1 MTRPVAK
8 SLFAALL
15 CSAMPFAAGAQTV
28 LRFATTL
35 PEQAGI
41 VRDFLQPWAES
52 VTAES
57 NGTLTIEVLN
67 GPTIANARN
76 VFEQVVTGVVDIA
89 WGTHGAMP
97 TPFPRTSVVVL
108 PFEVD
113 NAITGSEALW
123 SLYEQ
128 GLLDG
133 EYDLIAPLGL
143 VATPPAGLHS
153 VDPVDTLD
161 DMAGLKVRA
170 SDAIAAQVITAL
182 GGAPIALTPP
192 ELYQGVSQGVVGSV
206 HTPYTGLITFNLQ
219 EVTHDHLDVPLGS
232 LPGMIFIN
240 RAVYDGLP
248 AEARAALDAHSGLV
262 LSRDF
267 ATWFDTFNTSGRNA
281 VLGMEGHRVHEL
293 STEQEAAWRAATA
306 PVTDAWLA
314 STPNG
319 EAILAALRT
328 QLGH

>member
-1 MTRPVAK
+1 MSKTKVLIAATLCA
-8 SLFAALL
+8 SLPLV
-15 CSAMPFAAGAQTV
+15 AGAQTV

-35 PEQAGI
+35 PEGAGI
-41 VRDFLQPWAES
+41 VREFLQPWADS
-52 VTAES
+52 VTEGS
-57 NGTLTIEVLN
+57 NGALTIEVLN

-128 GLLDG
+128 GLLEG
-133 EYDLIAPLGL
+133 EYDLVAPLGL

-153 VDPVDTLD
+153 VNAIASLD

-192 ELYQGVSQGVVGSV
+192 ELYQGVSQGVVNSV
-206 HTPYTGLITFNLQ
+206 HTPYTGLVTFNLQ
-219 EVTHDHLDVPLGS
+219 EVTRDHLDAPLGA

-248 AEARAALDAHSGLV
+248 ADARAALDAHAGLT

-267 ATWFDTFNTSGRNA
+267 ATWFDSFNSSARNS
-281 VLGMEGHRVHEL
+281 VLEMDGHTIHGL
-293 STEQEAAWRAATA
+293 SAEQEAAWRAATRG
-306 PVTDAWLA
+306 VTDSWLA

-319 EAILAALRT
+319 EVILAALRAA
-328 QLGH
+328 LGR

>member
-1 MTRPVAK
+1 MTLTFGK
-8 SLFAALL
+8 TLLAATL
-15 CSAMPFAAGAQTV
+15 CSALPFAAGAQAV

-35 PEQAGI
+35 PEGAGI

-52 VTAES
+52 VTADS

-219 EVTHDHLDVPLGS
+219 EVTHDHLDAPLGS

-248 AEARAALDAHSGLV
+248 ADARAALDAHSGLR
-262 LSRDF
+262 LSREF
-267 ATWFDTFNTSGRNA
+267 ATWFDGFNTTGRNIA
-281 VLGMEGHRVHEL
+281 LGLEGHRVHTL
-293 STEQEAAWRAATA
+293 SAEQETAWREATA
-306 PVTDAWLA
+306 PVTEEWLA
-314 STPNG
+314 TTPNG
-319 EAILAALRT
+319 EGILTALRAAL
-328 QLGH
+328 GN

>member
-1 MTRPVAK
+1 MTLTITK
-8 SLFAALL
+8 TLLAATL
-15 CSAMPFAAGAQTV
+15 CATLPFAAGAQTV

-35 PEQAGI
+35 PEGAGI

-52 VTAES
+52 VTAAS
-57 NGTLTIEVLN
+57 NGALTIEVLN

-113 NAITGSEALW
+113 NAVTGSEALC

-153 VDPVDTLD
+153 VDPVDALAD
-161 DMAGLKVRA
+161 VAGLKVRA

-206 HTPYTGLITFNLQ
+206 HTPYTGLVTFNLQ
-219 EVTHDHLDVPLGS
+219 EVTHDHLDAPLGS

-240 RAVYDGLP
+240 RAVYDALP
-248 AEARAALDAHSGLV
+248 TEARAALDAHSGLG
-262 LSRDF
+262 LSLAF
-267 ATWFDTFNTSGRNA
+267 ATWFDGFNTTARDS
-281 VLGMEGHRVHEL
+281 VLTMEGHRVHGL
-293 STEQEAAWRAATA
+293 SAEQEAAWREASA
-306 PVTDAWLA
+306 PVTQAWLD

-319 EAILAALRT
+319 DAILAALRAA
-328 QLGH
+328 LDR

>member
-97 TPFPRTSVVVL
+97 TP
-108 PFEVD
+108 
-113 NAITGSEALW
+113 
-123 SLYEQ
+123 
-128 GLLDG
+128 
-133 EYDLIAPLGL
+133 
-143 VATPPAGLHS
+143 
-153 VDPVDTLD
+153 
-161 DMAGLKVRA
+161 
-170 SDAIAAQVITAL
+170 
-182 GGAPIALTPP
+182 
-192 ELYQGVSQGVVGSV
+192 
-206 HTPYTGLITFNLQ
+206 
-219 EVTHDHLDVPLGS
+219 
-232 LPGMIFIN
+232 
-240 RAVYDGLP
+240 
-248 AEARAALDAHSGLV
+248 
-262 LSRDF
+262 
-267 ATWFDTFNTSGRNA
+267 
-281 VLGMEGHRVHEL
+281 
-293 STEQEAAWRAATA
+293 
-306 PVTDAWLA
+306 
-314 STPNG
+314 
-319 EAILAALRT
+319 
-328 QLGH
+328 

>member
-1 MTRPVAK
+1 MTMITAK
-8 SLFAALL
+8 TLLAATFCATL
-15 CSAMPFAAGAQTV
+15 PFAAGAQTV

-35 PEQAGI
+35 PEGAGI

-52 VTAES
+52 VTADS
-57 NGTLTIEVLN
+57 NGALTIEVLN
-67 GPTIANARN
+67 GPTIANSRN
-76 VFEQVVTGVVDIA
+76 VFEQVLTGVVDIA

-182 GGAPIALTPP
+182 GAAPIALTPP

-206 HTPYTGLITFNLQ
+206 HTPYTGLVTFNLQ
-219 EVTHDHLDVPLGS
+219 EVTHDHLDAALGS

-248 AEARAALDAHSGLV
+248 ADARAALDAHSGLT

-267 ATWFDTFNTSGRNA
+267 ATWFDTFNTTARDSVIGT
-281 VLGMEGHRVHEL
+281 EGHRVHAL
-293 STEQEAAWRAATA
+293 SAEQETAWRDATA
-306 PVTDAWLA
+306 PVTEEWLA

-319 EAILAALRT
+319 AAILAALRAA
-328 QLGH
+328 LGH